1 LTNKAKALPYY
12 MPVKFNYF
20 ILFFF
25 LTLLFSL
32 FSSNIQA
39 QKEIIK
45 NDTIAI
51 DSSKLHSPKLAT
63 IMSACIPGLGQVYN
77 KKYWKVPLVYAGF
90 GVIGYSIK
98 TNGDKY
104 NKFHTAYV
112 ERMDN
117 DTTTID
123 KIYLGYSN
131 ADIKIRNDYYRR
143 NRDLSYIFGVIWY
156 VLNILDATVDA
167 HLFFFNIDDN
177 LSLNVKPASLPLY
190 YKSTSSTIPG
200 LTFSFNIGKSPIVR
214 NNKPKI
220 CL

>member
-1 LTNKAKALPYY
+1 

-20 ILFFF
+20 IVFFF

-98 TNGDKY
+98 KNGDKY
-104 NKFHTAYV
+104 KTYHTAYIY
-112 ERMDN
+112 RNDN

-123 KIYLGYSN
+123 KIYLGNSN
-131 ADIKIRNDYYRR
+131 EYIKIQNDYYRR

>member
-1 LTNKAKALPYY
+1 
-12 MPVKFNYF
+12 
-20 ILFFF
+20 
-25 LTLLFSL
+25 
-32 FSSNIQA
+32 
-39 QKEIIK
+39 
-45 NDTIAI
+45 
-51 DSSKLHSPKLAT
+51 
-63 IMSACIPGLGQVYN
+63 
-77 KKYWKVPLVYAGF
+77 
-90 GVIGYSIK
+90 
-98 TNGDKY
+98 
-104 NKFHTAYV
+104 
-112 ERMDN
+112 MDN